1 MIEKKFVF
9 FIYKEILFFLLICS
23 IYFFCWSFTILL
35 DIITVTGEL
44 RVSGEQ
50 EGDIKNEKK
59 IL

>member
-23 IYFFCWSFTILL
+23 IYFFCWSFIILL